1 MVEEILGGPDGW
13 LLGKPEEL
21 NMLEICKHG
30 VVLNGVT
37 KLKCDACREIKL
49 LESERDS
56 SKEAY
61 EYMREEL
68 TKATGHIAKLNQE
81 RDSLREAIYKNLCD
95 PYSSDALETLRAVMV
110 KQMGEKWEETFN
122 GA

>member
-1 MVEEILGGPDGW
+1 
-13 LLGKPEEL
+13 
-21 NMLEICKHG
+21 MLEICKHG